1 MQYKKP
7 LIRLLRP
14 HFAWLLLAVLLSIL
28 SVAAQLSWPVL
39 IGDAIDCIAPGATD
53 FEAIWRFLSLGIALI
68 AGGGVLQWCISLI
81 YNRICFTMVQTL
93 RKNAYDKLQ
102 TLPVSYLDAHA
113 VGDILS
119 RIIADA
125 DQFSDG
131 LLMGFHQLFSGILTV
146 LGTVLFMLRIKVE
159 IALIVIVLTPLSIL
173 LARFITK
180 RTHSM
185 FRLQSKLR
193 GEQVAYVEE
202 MLGGLMTLKA
212 FSREEQAC
220 AAFDKQNNAFA
231 DASLRAVFFSSLT
244 NPSTRFLNNI
254 IYAVVAM
261 TGAFYAIGGGLS
273 IGSLSCFLSY
283 ATQYAK
289 PFNEISGVLA
299 ELQNAF
305 VCAGRI
311 FELLEQPDRVPD
323 TATPVRRESTEGA
336 VCFCDICFS
345 YTPQRPLIRNFNVSV
360 KPGQTI
366 AIVGPTGCGKTTLIN
381 LLLRFYDPQSGK
393 ITLDG
398 VDLRNYTRHDLRK
411 KWGMV
416 LQDTWF
422 AESTVAENIAFG
434 RPQATRDEIIAAA
447 KAAHAHSFIRRLPQ
461 GYDTLLKEGSAGL
474 SEGQKQLLSIARV
487 MLAAPPLL
495 ILDEATSSIDTHT
508 ERRIQKAFS
517 AMMQGRT
524 CFIVAHRLSTI
535 KNADLIL
542 AMKDGNVVEMG
553 NHNLLLKK
561 GGFYAQLYNSQFEKA
576 D

>member
-1 MQYKKP
+1 M
-7 LIRLLRP
+7 
-14 HFAWLLLAVLLSIL
+14 
-28 SVAAQLSWPVL
+28 L

-53 FEAIWRFLSLGIALI
+53 FEALWRFLSLGIALI

-119 RIIADA
+119 RVIADA

-131 LLMGFHQLFSGILTV
+131 LLMGFNQLFSGILTV

-220 AAFDKQNNAFA
+220 KAFDKQNNAFA

-261 TGAFYAIGGGLS
+261 TGAFYAIGGGLT

-323 TATPVRRESTEGA
+323 TKSPVRREGTEGA
-336 VCFCDICFS
+336 VRFCDVCFS

-360 KPGQTI
+360 KPGQTV

-398 VDLRNYTRHDLRK
+398 VDLRDYTRHDLRK

-434 RPQATRDEIIAAA
+434 RPQATRDEIISAA
-447 KAAHAHSFIRRLPQ
+447 KAAHAHSFIRRLPK

-508 ERRIQKAFS
+508 ERRIQQAFS

-553 NHNLLLKK
+553 NHKSLLEQ

>member
-53 FEAIWRFLSLGIALI
+53 FEALWHFLSLGIALI

-119 RIIADA
+119 RVIADA

-159 IALIVIVLTPLSIL
+159 IALIVVVLTPLSIL

-220 AAFDKQNNAFA
+220 EAFDKQNNAFA

-323 TATPVRRESTEGA
+323 TKSPVRRESTEGA
-336 VCFCDICFS
+336 VCFCDVCFS

-360 KPGQTI
+360 KPGQTV

-398 VDLRNYTRHDLRK
+398 VDLRDYTRHDLRK

-434 RPQATRDEIIAAA
+434 RPQATRDEIISAA

-508 ERRIQKAFS
+508 ERRIQQAFS

-553 NHNLLLKK
+553 NHKSLLEK

>member
-212 FSREEQAC
+212 FSREEQVC

-561 GGFYAQLYNSQFEKA
+561 GGFYVQLYNSQFEKA

>member
-360 KPGQTI
+360 KPGQTV

>member
-53 FEAIWRFLSLGIALI
+53 FEALWRFLSLGIALI

-119 RIIADA
+119 RVIADA

-220 AAFDKQNNAFA
+220 EAFDKQNNAFA
-231 DASLRAVFFSSLT
+231 DASLHAVFFSSLT

-323 TATPVRRESTEGA
+323 TKSPVRRESTEGA
-336 VCFCDICFS
+336 VCFCDVYFS

-360 KPGQTI
+360 KPGQTV

-398 VDLRNYTRHDLRK
+398 VDLRDYTRHDLRK

-434 RPQATRDEIIAAA
+434 RPQATRDEIISAA

-508 ERRIQKAFS
+508 ERRIQQAFS

-553 NHNLLLKK
+553 NHKSLLEK

-576 D
+576 E

>member
-14 HFAWLLLAVLLSIL
+14 HCAWLLLAVLLSIL

-220 AAFDKQNNAFA
+220 AAFDKQNNAFS

>member
-53 FEAIWRFLSLGIALI
+53 FEALWRFLSLGIALI

-119 RIIADA
+119 RVIADA

-159 IALIVIVLTPLSIL
+159 IALIVVVLTPLSIL

-220 AAFDKQNNAFA
+220 EAFDKQNNAFA

-323 TATPVRRESTEGA
+323 TKSPVRRESTEGT
-336 VCFCDICFS
+336 VCFCDVCFS
-345 YTPQRPLIRNFNVSV
+345 YTQF
-360 KPGQTI
+360 Q
-366 AIVGPTGCGKTTLIN
+366 CFGKARAN
-381 LLLRFYDPQSGK
+381 GRHCRSDRLR
-393 ITLDG
+393 
-398 VDLRNYTRHDLRK
+398 
-411 KWGMV
+411 
-416 LQDTWF
+416 
-422 AESTVAENIAFG
+422 EN
-434 RPQATRDEIIAAA
+434 
-447 KAAHAHSFIRRLPQ
+447 
-461 GYDTLLKEGSAGL
+461 
-474 SEGQKQLLSIARV
+474 
-487 MLAAPPLL
+487 
-495 ILDEATSSIDTHT
+495 
-508 ERRIQKAFS
+508 
-517 AMMQGRT
+517 
-524 CFIVAHRLSTI
+524 
-535 KNADLIL
+535 NADQSFAAFL
-542 AMKDGNVVEMG
+542 
-553 NHNLLLKK
+553 
-561 GGFYAQLYNSQFEKA
+561 
-576 D
+576 